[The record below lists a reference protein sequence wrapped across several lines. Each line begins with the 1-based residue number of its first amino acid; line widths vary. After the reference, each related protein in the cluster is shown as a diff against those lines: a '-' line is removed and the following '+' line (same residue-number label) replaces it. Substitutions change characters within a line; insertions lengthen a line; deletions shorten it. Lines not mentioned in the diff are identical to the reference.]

1 MNLSNMTCFCLSLYA
16 KAILGRENNKLKLRL
31 IGVEIE
37 DITPLGLEN
46 MIECYLKQ
54 VLDEAVFPKLKI
66 AVKDRVFSV
75 GDYFRIGLTPIS
87 NALPNNPDVS
97 KDHLSLFLNIN

>member
-16 KAILGRENNKLKLRL
+16 KAILVRENNKLKLRL

-46 MIECYLKQ
+46 MIECYLK
-54 VLDEAVFPKLKI
+54 
-66 AVKDRVFSV
+66 
-75 GDYFRIGLTPIS
+75 
-87 NALPNNPDVS
+87 
-97 KDHLSLFLNIN
+97 